1 MAYDKIVDSVQLD
14 TNLTAIANA
23 IREKNGTSAQIP
35 FPDGFVAAIQVG
47 ANLAKIAVYVADLT
61 DKTSYTIIK
70 GTVDGY
76 KRKITI

>member
-14 TNLTAIANA
+14 ANLTAIANA

-35 FPDGFVAAIQVG
+35 FPDGFVTAIQVG
-47 ANLAKIAVYVADLT
+47 ANLAKIAVYVANFT
-61 DKTSYTIIK
+61 DSTSYSVTK

-76 KRKITI
+76 GRMIFS